1 MTNDNLSNTSLSV
14 LPRTVNTVLA
24 RSALLGLVCVLVIG
38 LPGVVLLSAE
48 PVVAQ
53 DKLSKS
59 VLIEL
64 SREQSKVLCSSEVFT
79 SCMGFEQN
87 SCIELSEKAVQQCL
101 MPLPDT
107 IDLASLDNDA
117 IEACPR
123 EVYEE
128 AGYSEEKAQV
138 CLQKALEK

>member
-1 MTNDNLSNTSLSV
+1 MKNDNLLNTSVS
-14 LPRTVNTVLA
+14 TLA
-24 RSALLGLVCVLVIG
+24 RSALLGLICVLVIG
-38 LPGVVLLSAE
+38 LPGVVLLSTE

-53 DKLSKS
+53 DKLAKS

-64 SREQSKVLCSSEVFT
+64 SREQSRVLCNSEVFT
-79 SCMGFEQN
+79 SGMGFDQN

-138 CLQKALEK
+138 CLQKALGN

>member
-1 MTNDNLSNTSLSV
+1 MKNDNLLNTSVS
-14 LPRTVNTVLA
+14 TLA
-24 RSALLGLVCVLVIG
+24 RSALLGLICVLAIG

>member
-1 MTNDNLSNTSLSV
+1 MKNDNLLNTSVS
-14 LPRTVNTVLA
+14 TLA
-24 RSALLGLVCVLVIG
+24 RSALLGLICVLVIG

>member
-24 RSALLGLVCVLVIG
+24 RSALLGLICVLVIG

-107 IDLASLDNDA
+107 IDLARLDNDA

>member
-1 MTNDNLSNTSLSV
+1 MKNDNLLNTSVS
-14 LPRTVNTVLA
+14 TLA
-24 RSALLGLVCVLVIG
+24 RSALLGLICVLVIG

-79 SCMGFEQN
+79 SCTGFEQN

>member
-1 MTNDNLSNTSLSV
+1 MTNGNLSNTSLSV
-14 LPRTVNTVLA
+14 LPRTVNSVLA
-24 RSALLGLVCVLVIG
+24 RSALLGLICVLVIG
-38 LPGVVLLSAE
+38 LPGVVILSAE

-101 MPLPDT
+101 MPLPET

>member
-1 MTNDNLSNTSLSV
+1 
-14 LPRTVNTVLA
+14 
-24 RSALLGLVCVLVIG
+24 
-38 LPGVVLLSAE
+38 
-48 PVVAQ
+48 
-53 DKLSKS
+53 
-59 VLIEL
+59 
-64 SREQSKVLCSSEVFT
+64 
-79 SCMGFEQN
+79 MGFDQN

-138 CLQKALEK
+138 CLQKALGN

>member
-24 RSALLGLVCVLVIG
+24 RSALLGLICVLAIG